1 MHNKIKSLSISLRK
15 MALDAEADRLDDL
28 FRKTIVDDFEFK
40 SISDVISGLSSISPH
55 ITGEGLGDKL
65 KLVKEYLKPIA
76 MRIDY
81 QLNKSEQSEGDHGDF
96 LLNVGNRGDVTMV
109 VKKAFDYISDN
120 QDKYQYSGFLDEPHE
135 IVRFERSGWD
145 EVDEYS
151 YSVDLS
157 SYYDNALKVLDSLLR
172 GMRSMES
179 DRYSQSQPYIEADE
193 GQYIVPA
200 KYEVGDKVKVYA
212 SNPYKY
218 MMVGSNYQKGADG
231 EISRVQLRNNA
242 PAEYSVLFY
251 FGEDEGGNQIDFG
264 IMEEDIRPLD

>member
-1 MHNKIKSLSISLRK
+1 MHNKIKSLSINLRK

-28 FRKTIVDDFEFK
+28 FKKIIVDDFEFK
-40 SISDVISGLSSISPH
+40 NISDVISGISSISPH
-55 ITGEGLGDKL
+55 ITGEGLGNKL

-76 MRIDY
+76 NREA
-81 QLNKSEQSEGDHGDF
+81 EQSGGKIDDF
-96 LLNVGNRGDVTMV
+96 LLNVENVGDITMV

-120 QDKYQYSGFLDEPHE
+120 QDKYQNSGLLNEPHE
-135 IVRFERSGWD
+135 IVRFERSGWN
-145 EVDEYS
+145 EVDEYR
-151 YSVDLS
+151 YTVDLS

-179 DRYSQSQPYIEADE
+179 DRYSKSHAYIEVDR
-193 GQYIVPA
+193 GQQLIPA
-200 KYEVGDKVKVYA
+200 KYEVGDKVRVYA

-218 MMVGSNYQKGADG
+218 MMVGSNYQKGAEG

-251 FGEDEGGNQIDFG
+251 FDEDEGGDQLDFG
-264 IMEEDIRPLD
+264 IMEEDIKPLD

>member
-28 FRKTIVDDFEFK
+28 FKKTVINDFEFK
-40 SISDVISGLSSISPH
+40 NISDVIGGITSVISSISD
-55 ITGEGLGDKL
+55 ESLENKLGQIIYHL
-65 KLVKEYLKPIA
+65 NPIA
-76 MRIDY
+76 KRE
-81 QLNKSEQSEGDHGDF
+81 SEQSSGNMGEF
-96 LLNVGNRGDVTMV
+96 LFEIENRGDITMII
-109 VKKAFDYISDN
+109 KKAFDYISDN
-120 QDKYQYSGFLDEPHE
+120 KGRYQNSGILDIPYEV
-135 IVRFERSGWD
+135 VRFERAGWD
-145 EVDEYS
+145 EVEEIKS
-151 YSVDLS
+151 YIDLS
-157 SYYDNALKVLDSLLR
+157 KSYNKSLDIFSSLLKD
-172 GMRSMES
+172 MRAMES

-218 MMVGSNYQKGADG
+218 MMVGSNYQKGAEG

-251 FGEDEGGNQIDFG
+251 FDEEEGGNQLDFG